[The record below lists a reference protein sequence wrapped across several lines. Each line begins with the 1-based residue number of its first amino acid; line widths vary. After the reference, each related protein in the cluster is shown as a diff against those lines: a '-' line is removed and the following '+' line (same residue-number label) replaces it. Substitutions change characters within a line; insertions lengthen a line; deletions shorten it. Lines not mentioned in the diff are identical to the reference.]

1 VLIGR
6 KSHQATRDNIINMP
20 VFITHQ
26 VSIDE
31 SEFSLTATRSQ
42 GAGGQ
47 HVNKVATA
55 IYLRFDIHKSSL
67 PDKMKAKLLNSND
80 TRITSEGILVLRA
93 QNHRTQEQNKRDAI
107 KRLTQVIKASTYE
120 KPVRKPT
127 KPSRSSQRKRMDSKT
142 KSGQQKQLRKKLDV

>member
-1 VLIGR
+1 M
-6 KSHQATRDNIINMP
+6 A

-55 IYLRFDIHKSSL
+55 IYLRFDINQSSL
-67 PDKMKAKLLNSND
+67 PDRIKSKLLEGND
-80 TRITSEGILVLRA
+80 SRITSDGVLVLRA
-93 QNHRTQEQNKRDAI
+93 QNHRTQEQNKRDAV
-107 KRLTQVIKASTYE
+107 KRLTAVIKESTYE
-120 KPVRKPT
+120 KPVRRPT
-127 KPSRSSQRKRMDSKT
+127 RPSRSSKRERMDSKT
-142 KSGQQKQLRKKLDV
+142 KSGQQKQLRKKIDM

>member
-1 VLIGR
+1 MAIFVKHDI
-6 KSHQATRDNIINMP
+6 
-20 VFITHQ
+20 
-26 VSIDE
+26 SIDE
-31 SEFSLTATRSQ
+31 SEFSLSATRAQ

-55 IYLRFDIHKSSL
+55 IYLRFDIRQSSL
-67 PDKMKAKLLNSND
+67 PDKIKSKLLASND
-80 TRITSEGILVLRA
+80 SRITSEGVLVIRA

-107 KRLTQVIKASTYE
+107 QRLAEVIKESTYE

-142 KSGQQKQLRKKLDV
+142 KSGIQKQLRKKIDM

>member
-1 VLIGR
+1 M
-6 KSHQATRDNIINMP
+6 A

-55 IYLRFDIHKSSL
+55 IYLRFDINQSSL
-67 PDKMKAKLLNSND
+67 PDRIKSKLLEGND
-80 TRITSEGILVLRA
+80 SRITSDGVLVLRA
-93 QNHRTQEQNKRDAI
+93 QNHRTQEQNKRDAV
-107 KRLTQVIKASTYE
+107 KRLTAVIKESTYE
-120 KPVRKPT
+120 KPVRRPT
-127 KPSRSSQRKRMDSKT
+127 RPSRSSKRKRMDSKT
-142 KSGQQKQLRKKLDV
+142 KSGQQKQLRKKIDM

>member
-1 VLIGR
+1 M
-6 KSHQATRDNIINMP
+6 A
-20 VFITHQ
+20 VFITYQ
-26 VSIDE
+26 ISIDE

-55 IYLRFDIHKSSL
+55 IYLRFDINQSSL
-67 PDKMKAKLLNSND
+67 PEKIKNKLLKSND
-80 TRITSEGILVLRA
+80 TRITSDGVMVLRA

-107 KRLTQVIKASTYE
+107 KRLAVVIKESTYE

-127 KPSRSSQRKRMDSKT
+127 RPSRSSQRKRMDSKT
-142 KSGQQKQLRKKLDV
+142 KSGLQKQLRKKIDM

>member
-1 VLIGR
+1 M
-6 KSHQATRDNIINMP
+6 A

-26 VSIDE
+26 ISIDE

-55 IYLRFDIHKSSL
+55 IYLRFDINQSSL
-67 PDKMKAKLLNSND
+67 PEKIKTKLLESND
-80 TRITSEGILVLRA
+80 TRITSDGVMVLRA

-107 KRLTQVIKASTYE
+107 KRLAVVIKQSTYE
-120 KPVRKPT
+120 KTVRKPT
-127 KPSRSSQRKRMDSKT
+127 RPSRSSQRKRMDSKT
-142 KSGQQKQLRKKLDV
+142 KSGQQKQLRKKIDM

>member
-1 VLIGR
+1 M
-6 KSHQATRDNIINMP
+6 A
-20 VFITHQ
+20 VFITYQ
-26 VSIDE
+26 ISIDE

-55 IYLRFDIHKSSL
+55 IYLRFDINQSSL
-67 PDKMKAKLLNSND
+67 PEKIKNKLLKSND
-80 TRITSEGILVLRA
+80 TRITSDGVMVLRA

-107 KRLTQVIKASTYE
+107 KRLAVVIKESTYE

-127 KPSRSSQRKRMDSKT
+127 RPSRSSQRKRMDSKT
-142 KSGQQKQLRKKLDV
+142 KSGLRKQLRKKIDM

>member
-1 VLIGR
+1 MTIFVTDKIC
-6 KSHQATRDNIINMP
+6 IE
-20 VFITHQ
+20 
-26 VSIDE
+26 E

-55 IYLRFDIHKSSL
+55 IYLRFDIHQSSL
-67 PDKMKAKLLNSND
+67 PEKVKAKLLAVSD
-80 TRITSEGILVLRA
+80 TRITSEGVLVIRA

-107 KRLTQVIKASTYE
+107 VRLKEIIKESTYE
-120 KPVRKPT
+120 KPIRRPT

-142 KSGQQKQLRKKLDV
+142 KSGLQKKLRNKIDF

>member
-1 VLIGR
+1 M
-6 KSHQATRDNIINMP
+6 A

-26 VSIDE
+26 ISIDE

-55 IYLRFDIHKSSL
+55 IYLRFDINQSSL
-67 PDKMKAKLLNSND
+67 PEKIKTKLLESND
-80 TRITSEGILVLRA
+80 TRITSDGVMVLRA

-107 KRLTQVIKASTYE
+107 KRLAVVIKQSTYE

-127 KPSRSSQRKRMDSKT
+127 RPSRSSQRKRMDSKT
-142 KSGQQKQLRKKLDV
+142 KSGQQKQLRKKIDM

>member
-1 VLIGR
+1 M
-6 KSHQATRDNIINMP
+6 A

-26 VSIDE
+26 ISIDE

-55 IYLRFDIHKSSL
+55 IYLRFDINQSSL
-67 PDKMKAKLLNSND
+67 PEKIKTKLLESHD
-80 TRITSEGILVLRA
+80 TRITSDGVMVLRA

-107 KRLTQVIKASTYE
+107 KRLAVVIKQSTYE
-120 KPVRKPT
+120 KTVRKPT
-127 KPSRSSQRKRMDSKT
+127 RPSRSSQRKRMDSKT
-142 KSGQQKQLRKKLDV
+142 KSGQQKQLRKKIDM

>member
-1 VLIGR
+1 M
-6 KSHQATRDNIINMP
+6 A

-26 VSIDE
+26 ISIDE

-55 IYLRFDIHKSSL
+55 IYLRFDINQSSL
-67 PDKMKAKLLNSND
+67 PEKIKTKLLESND
-80 TRITSEGILVLRA
+80 TRITSDGVMVLRA

-107 KRLTQVIKASTYE
+107 KRLAVVIKQSTYE

-127 KPSRSSQRKRMDSKT
+127 RPSRSSQRKRMDSKT
-142 KSGQQKQLRKKLDV
+142 KSGQQKQLRKKIDT